1 MNMRDLLNIVSEDE
15 SNSND
20 ETLAAIGQLIADRS
34 ADADTESR
42 LSTNAFIHIANKMG
56 LSLTPETLMDLAQS
70 GDLKNIIKDVNAEE
84 IVFHGKRNI
93 DANANM
99 TVDKA
104 RETVK
109 KMAKRQLDI

>member
-1 MNMRDLLNIVSEDE
+1 MRDLLNIVDE
-15 SNSND
+15 GDEPNPND

-34 ADADTESR
+34 ADEDIESR
-42 LSTNAFIHIANKMG
+42 LSTQAFIHIANKMG

-84 IVFHGKRNI
+84 IVFRGKRDI
-93 DANANM
+93 DSNAKM

-104 RETVK
+104 KETVK